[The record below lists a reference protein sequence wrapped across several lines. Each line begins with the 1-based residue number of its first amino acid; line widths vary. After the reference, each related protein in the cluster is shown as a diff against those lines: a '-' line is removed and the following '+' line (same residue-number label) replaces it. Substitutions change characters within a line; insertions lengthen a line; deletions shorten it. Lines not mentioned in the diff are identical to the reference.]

1 MVQKPAGGAGDGG
14 GGLGALLQ
22 GLCRDTPLKEVWWVT
37 SLWTFFQELF
47 RLCTPITILNI
58 LWAATFGMVVGML
71 PGLTAT
77 MGVALLTGLTFR
89 FMPDQAMLILIAT
102 YVGAITGGSRSAILL
117 NIPGTPANA
126 ASCLD
131 GYPLA
136 RQGKAG
142 YAIGLAATA
151 SAIGTFFGLLCLATI
166 SPLLGKIAL
175 KFTSWEFFVLA
186 IFGVVI
192 CANLTAPKDPLKG
205 WVAGLFGL
213 LLSQVG
219 QDPIQAF
226 PRFTLGSLQL
236 MGGFSL
242 IPIMVGA
249 YGVGEIV
256 SVMRSPINYTVKT
269 HIQRIIPA
277 LSDLLRNW
285 KHILRSGIIG
295 VFVGIIPGVGEDTAA
310 WVSYDFAKRAAKKPE
325 LFGKGSIEGL
335 IAAETGDNAC
345 IGGAI
350 IPVLTLAVPGSA
362 PAAVLLA
369 AMWLHGIRPGPLL
382 PIEQPTFIATTTAV
396 FFLAT
401 LAVTLLSL
409 MFVRP
414 MVKVLEVPRSILMP
428 IVFVLCGVGS
438 FAINGRI
445 FDMYL
450 MFLFGLL
457 GYYMR
462 ENNYPAAPLVLG
474 FILGPMAD
482 DNFRRAMIISG
493 GDPTPFFTRPICLIL
508 WLATILAFLSRSGL
522 GNLFRRRLGSHA

>member
-1 MVQKPAGGAGDGG
+1 MHVLTYFTEFFK
-14 GGLGALLQ
+14 LL
-22 GLCRDTPLKEVWWVT
+22 TPMT
-37 SLWTFFQELF
+37 LF
-47 RLCTPITILNI
+47 NAF
-58 LWAATFGMVVGML
+58 WATGFGIIVGML

-89 FMPDQAMLILIAT
+89 FMPDQAVLVLICT

-136 RQGKAG
+136 KQGKGG
-142 YAIGLAATA
+142 YAIGLAAIA
-151 SAIGTFFGLLCLATI
+151 SAIGTFFGLLCLASI
-166 SPLLGKIAL
+166 SPLLGTIAL
-175 KFTSWEFFVLA
+175 KFGSWEFFVLA
-186 IFGVVI
+186 VFGVII
-192 CANLTAPKDPLKG
+192 CGNLTAPKDPLKG
-205 WVAGLFGL
+205 WIAGLFGL
-213 LLSQVG
+213 LLSMVG
-219 QDPIQAF
+219 QDPIHAL
-226 PRFTLGSLQL
+226 PRYTFGSLQL
-236 MGGFSL
+236 LGGFSL
-242 IPIMVGA
+242 IPVLVGA

-256 SVMRSPINYTVKT
+256 SVMKTPTEYIVKT
-269 HIQRIIPA
+269 QISKVIPPIRDF
-277 LSDLLRNW
+277 LNNW
-285 KHILRSGIIG
+285 KHIIRSGLIGVIIG
-295 VFVGIIPGVGEDTAA
+295 IVPGVGEDTAA
-310 WVSYDFAKRAAKKPE
+310 WISYDSAKRTAKHPE
-325 LFGKGSIEGL
+325 EFGKGSIEGL

-382 PIEQPTFIATTTAV
+382 PIEQPTFIATTTAI

-401 LAVTLLSL
+401 LAATILSL
-409 MFVRP
+409 AFVKF
-414 MVKVLEVPRSILMP
+414 MVKVLQVNRAILMP

-438 FAINGRI
+438 FAVQGRM

-450 MFLFGLL
+450 MLLFGLL

-462 ENNYPAAPLVLG
+462 ENDYPAAPMVLG

-482 DNFRRAMIISG
+482 DNFRRAMIITDGNPS
-493 GDPTPFFTRPICLIL
+493 PFFTRPICIVL
-508 WLATILAFLSRSGL
+508 WLMTFFVMYNRSFLKTYV
-522 GNLFRRRLGSHA
+522 NNFFNKFRKSHA